1 MTVVRWKPIFAD
13 ERFAMAM
20 IVQLEETLR
29 YHTAGL
35 IGYVLMPTHL
45 HLLMTLPKIEHLS
58 QFVQGF
64 KILSAKRIKEVM
76 TVEEKSPL
84 IQRGRFSLWK
94 PRFDD
99 VIIIS
104 EEQMRT
110 KLNYIHNNPIKAG
123 LVSNPEDYKYT
134 SAGDWLD
141 NRPGLLPIDKN
152 WL

>member
-1 MTVVRWKPIFAD
+1 M
-13 ERFAMAM
+13 EM
-20 IVQLEETLR
+20 
-29 YHTAGL
+29 
-35 IGYVLMPTHL
+35 
-45 HLLMTLPKIEHLS
+45 
-58 QFVQGF
+58 
-64 KILSAKRIKEVM
+64 M

-110 KLNYIHNNPIKAG
+110 KLNYIHNNPVKAG
-123 LVSNPEDYKYT
+123 LVSNPEDDRYT